1 MGFIRREDIRGYRFD
16 SDYVCV
22 DCASDKELSEL
33 LEKEILTENNVSE
46 EDYYF
51 CDRCSKQLWKRL

>member
-1 MGFIRREDIRGYRFD
+1 MGYIKGEDIKGYHFD
-16 SDYVCV
+16 CGYVCF
-22 DCASDKELSEL
+22 DCATDKDLSNLMED
-33 LEKEILTENNVSE
+33 EILTENDMKE